1 MDRPNLLIPQAVIP
15 IPCSPS
21 HPELESSLCI
31 DQGGMVQ
38 SSSKAIEYEY
48 RPVGLSTST
57 STKNS
62 QNKTMHRSGR
72 SAALD
77 MVTFLAAT
85 R

>member
-1 MDRPNLLIPQAVIP
+1 MDRPHRLIPQAVIQ
-15 IPCSPS
+15 SPFRPS
-21 HPELESSLCI
+21 CRKLESNRCI

-38 SSSKAIEYEY
+38 STCKAIEYEY

-62 QNKTMHRSGR
+62 HNKTMHRSGR